1 MVAPP
6 FTPTSSS
13 FPSVPV
19 EQLLSMQIEVTVN
32 TPPLNVYVMVAEFD
46 PTVSVKVVALARG
59 AADTTNATATK
70 AKIASLRLVIRTE
83 YSPFWD
89 FRYFS
94 NALLLAREVPFP
106 VGNSKNVRS

>member
-32 TPPLNVYVMVAEFD
+32 TPPLNVYVMVAEFE

-59 AADTTNATATK
+59 AADTTNATATE

-83 YSPFWD
+83 
-89 FRYFS
+89 
-94 NALLLAREVPFP
+94 FP
-106 VGNSKNVRS
+106 PSGISGTSVTHYYWHERCHSRWETKKT